1 MRLLARMCKGQWA
14 EAGVG
19 TRPKILPMGGV
30 WRWHSGK
37 ALPIVRGH
45 SGTRPKIL
53 PKALCLP
60 GSTKS
65 PKGDPLMIKQGLFTR
80 DACSQDMPLCARI
93 WYAEKQR
100 FPWPEAGE
108 IHDFYQHIEGETLFV
123 AEYSGTVAGFISVY
137 APDSFVHHLFVHQ
150 EYSRLGIGSAL
161 LTHVVER
168 FPKPMTLKCVIWNRS
183 ACVFYQRNGWKK
195 TTTCEYENPPY
206 HVFSLS

>member
-1 MRLLARMCKGQWA
+1 
-14 EAGVG
+14 
-19 TRPKILPMGGV
+19 
-30 WRWHSGK
+30 
-37 ALPIVRGH
+37 
-45 SGTRPKIL
+45 
-53 PKALCLP
+53 
-60 GSTKS
+60 
-65 PKGDPLMIKQGLFTR
+65 MIKQGLFTIR

-93 WYAEKQR
+93 WCAEKQR

-168 FPKPMTLKCVIWNRS
+168 FPKPMTLKCVTWNRS

-195 TTTCEYENPPY
+195 TATCEYENPPY